1 VYRPASPAIRSG
13 LPFSKRGVSSFTI
26 GVSLIFVDI
35 LSSEWSF
42 AYSAFKPP
50 PDRTRKSLRR
60 RSGAPSSKRP
70 SISWWVRCQIGTPL
84 ANNVIPFGV
93 RAIKRL
99 RRSPESVATV
109 TNPRRCN
116 GFKAAVNVVRSIA
129 NKDATAVMAGGSG
142 RFSDISNEN
151 CPFVRSRD
159 RSASSKRR
167 ARALAARCT

>member
-1 VYRPASPAIRSG
+1 MEAE
-13 LPFSKRGVSSFTI
+13 RGSWGI
-26 GVSLIFVDI
+26 SLSIDNLHHRWCI
-35 LSSEWSF
+35 ALSCCR
-42 AYSAFKPP
+42 AFGQRVCDCLFCVKLP

-60 RSGAPSSKRP
+60 RSGSPSGKRP

-99 RRSPESVATV
+99 RRSPEPVATV